1 LVSDKREWERIYQRN
16 MGKKI
21 KKGEIKEAPHI
32 DDKEE
37 QEEKEQNG
45 EKTVGEAD
53 LTARLEE
60 KEKEAAENYDKYIR
74 TVAELENYKKRAAKE
89 KADSI
94 RYGNENLIKDI
105 LPLVDSM
112 DRALQHADNSCDFEA
127 FKKGLKLLQ
136 DQLLCSLEKHG
147 VQKIDCADKTFDPNV
162 HEALFQ
168 VESDAHKEN
177 TIVDEL
183 EKGYLLSG
191 RLLRPAKVSVCK
203 RPKNDNCKE

>member
-1 LVSDKREWERIYQRN
+1 
-16 MGKKI
+16 MGKKL
-21 KKGEIKEAPHI
+21 KKGEIKETPRV
-32 DDKEE
+32 EE
-37 QEEKEQNG
+37 TNDIEK
-45 EKTVGEAD
+45 KTVGESD
-53 LTARLEE
+53 LMARLEE
-60 KEKEAAENYDKYIR
+60 KEKEASENYDKYIR
-74 TVAELENYKKRAAKE
+74 TVAELENYKKRAARE

-112 DRALQHADNSCDFEA
+112 DRALQHADNSGDFEA

-147 VQKIDCADKTFDPNV
+147 VQKIECVDKTFDPNV

-168 VESDAHKEN
+168 VESDTHEDN

-203 RPKNDNCKE
+203 RAKD

>member
-1 LVSDKREWERIYQRN
+1 
-16 MGKKI
+16 MGKKT
-21 KKGEIKEAPHI
+21 KKEEIKETPHI
-32 DDKEE
+32 QEK
-37 QEEKEQNG
+37 EEKE
-45 EKTVGEAD
+45 EKVVGEND

-112 DRALQHADNSCDFEA
+112 DRALQHADNSGDFEA

-147 VQKIDCADKTFDPNV
+147 VQKIDCVDKTFDPNV

-168 VESDAHKEN
+168 VESDAHEEN

>member
-1 LVSDKREWERIYQRN
+1 
-16 MGKKI
+16 MGKKA
-21 KKGEIKEAPHI
+21 KKEEIKETPHVQ
-32 DDKEE
+32 EEHE
-37 QEEKEQNG
+37 QEQAIIEGSDLAEK
-45 EKTVGEAD
+45 
-53 LTARLEE
+53 LRE
-60 KEKEAAENYDKYIR
+60 KEKEAVDNYDKYVR
-74 TVAELENYKKRAAKE
+74 TVAELENYKKRAAKD

-112 DRALQHADNSCDFEA
+112 DRALQHSDNSGDFEA

-147 VQKIDCADKTFDPNV
+147 VRKIDCADKTFDPNV

-168 VESDAHKEN
+168 VESDDHEEN

-203 RPKNDNCKE
+203 RVKT

>member
-1 LVSDKREWERIYQRN
+1 
-16 MGKKI
+16 MGKKA
-21 KKGEIKEAPHI
+21 KKEEIKETPHI
-32 DDKEE
+32 EE
-37 QEEKEQNG
+37 TVEKD
-45 EKTVGEAD
+45 EKAVGETD
-53 LTARLEE
+53 LMARLEE

-136 DQLLCSLEKHG
+136 EQLLCSLEKHG

-168 VESDAHKEN
+168 VESDSHEEN

-191 RLLRPAKVSVCK
+191 RLLRPAKVSVSK
-203 RPKNDNCKE
+203 RTKRDDYKE

>member
-1 LVSDKREWERIYQRN
+1 LDSDEREWERTHQRN
-16 MGKKI
+16 MGKKL
-21 KKGEIKEAPHI
+21 KKGEIKETPRV
-32 DDKEE
+32 EE
-37 QEEKEQNG
+37 TNDIE
-45 EKTVGEAD
+45 EKTVGESD
-53 LTARLEE
+53 LMARLEE
-60 KEKEAAENYDKYIR
+60 KEKEASENYDKYIR
-74 TVAELENYKKRAAKE
+74 TVAELENYKKRAARE

-112 DRALQHADNSCDFEA
+112 DRALQHADNSGDFEA

-147 VQKIDCADKTFDPNV
+147 VQKIECVDKTFDPNV

-168 VESDAHKEN
+168 VESDTHEEN

-203 RPKNDNCKE
+203 RAKD